1 VVNTTT
7 VRPSIGGFQGEAAS
21 SCVCWWQKKI
31 LHIMR
36 VLRRHE
42 IYLLVEGEEEVM
54 IGNYQVRGAEGQI
67 DWSAG

>member
-1 VVNTTT
+1 LLV
-7 VRPSIGGFQGEAAS
+7 A
-21 SCVCWWQKKI
+21 KKI
-31 LHIMR
+31 LHRMR

-54 IGNYQVRGAEGQI
+54 IGNYQVSGAEGQI